1 MDLFSMEGRYNRA
14 RHFWTVAAIWVV
26 LQVFGIALGV
36 AISLSADDAESAAA
50 AAGQIGLLLGLAA
63 AVVTAFPAVKR
74 FHDLNRPGTHY
85 WLLLIPIYNIYLA
98 LLLLFK
104 RGTEGENLYG
114 PDPLAGR

>member
-1 MDLFSMEGRYNRA
+1 MGLFSMEGRYNRA
-14 RHFWTVAAIWVV
+14 RYFWTAAAIWMV
-26 LQVFGIALGV
+26 LQIFGIALGV
-36 AISLSADDAESAAA
+36 AISLSADDAESARA
-50 AAGQIGLLLGLAA
+50 AAGQIGCLLGLAA
-63 AVVTAFPAVKR
+63 AAVIAFPAVKR